1 MWSKALRALGS
12 AALSLIPR
20 GSAFRPTAG
29 ALRALGSAAL
39 ALGVLAG
46 AAADPAERHWEDDD
60 HSHDRV
66 RRAVERGDALPV
78 GVVLERLR
86 AQVPGEI
93 MAMEYEHEYGRWVYE
108 FKLIDPAGRLRKV
121 HLDAATGELMEERD
135 D

>member
-1 MWSKALRALGS
+1 MWTEPRR
-12 AALSLIPR
+12 IPR
-20 GSAFRPTAG
+20 GAP
-29 ALRALGSAAL
+29 ALLLAL
-39 ALGVLAG
+39 ALGLGFPAG
-46 AAADPAERHWEDDD
+46 AAADHGDRHWEDDD
-60 HSHDRV
+60 HSHDRA

-78 GVVLERLR
+78 EEVLARLR

-121 HLDAATGELMEERD
+121 HLDAATGELVEARD